1 MRIVVLIVL
10 SRGAMI
16 NGTIRLLP
24 ANDQPRAT
32 KPLLRTG
39 QILGFGLLAL
49 SDQPEQTGTQSK
61 HLVACADV

>member
-10 SRGAMI
+10 SHVKEIGI
-16 NGTIRLLP
+16 NGAIRLLP

-32 KPLLRTG
+32 KPLFRTG

-49 SDQPEQTGTQSK
+49 SDQSEQTGT
-61 HLVACADV
+61 